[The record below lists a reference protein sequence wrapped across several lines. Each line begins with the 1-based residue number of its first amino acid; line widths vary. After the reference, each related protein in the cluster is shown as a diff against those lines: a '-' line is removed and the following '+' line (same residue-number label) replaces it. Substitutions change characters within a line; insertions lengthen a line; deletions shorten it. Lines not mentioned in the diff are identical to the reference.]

1 MCWAAGFVHRPAI
14 PKGGAV
20 IVPLNHILLLSALLF
35 TLGMFCTL
43 ARRNLIM
50 MLLGIEIMLNAAAV
64 AFVGASLHWQQM
76 EGQAIVIFILAV
88 AATEVSIGLAAI
100 LVIYRR
106 TDSVDPDMMRRCGKK
121 EGQDSHATGN
131 PDSHQPLIVTASA
144 LLLPL
149 LAFGVIM
156 LATRSRHRL
165 SAAISIG
172 AAGLSTCW
180 RPSICWCS
188 TGRCRRRWFSRPL
201 AGFRADGDS
210 HWASCWTR

>member
-1 MCWAAGFVHRPAI
+1 M
-14 PKGGAV
+14 

-35 TLGMFCTL
+35 TLGMFCIL

-106 TDSVDPDMMRRCGKK
+106 TGSIDPDIGSTAIE
-121 EGQDSHATGN
+121 EGG
-131 PDSHQPLIVTASA
+131 I
-144 LLLPL
+144 
-149 LAFGVIM
+149 
-156 LATRSRHRL
+156 R
-165 SAAISIG
+165 
-172 AAGLSTCW
+172 
-180 RPSICWCS
+180 
-188 TGRCRRRWFSRPL
+188 
-201 AGFRADGDS
+201 
-210 HWASCWTR
+210 